1 MSSTATRELSAVF
14 RLHPHPAEIAR
25 AREQS
30 RKALADW
37 GLSGHTDLAELIV
50 TELAT
55 NSLQHGAGPIQVRLS
70 YFAGDLW
77 TEVHDDGAARP
88 VRHHPSAEAEHGR
101 GLALIDALIALH
113 GGTAGVVDDAEGP
126 GKTVYVAVSA
136 SSDDSPAE

>member
-14 RLHPHPAEIAR
+14 RLQPHPAEISR
-25 AREQS
+25 ARQQS

-37 GLSGHTDLAELIV
+37 GLSAHTDLAELVV

-55 NSLQHGAGPIQVRLS
+55 NALQHGAGPIQVRLS

-77 TEVHDDGAARP
+77 TEVHDGGAARP
-88 VRHHPSAEAEHGR
+88 VRHHPTAEAEHGR

-113 GGTAGVVDDAEGP
+113 GGTAGVVDDPDSP
-126 GKTVYVAVSA
+126 GKTIYVAISA
-136 SSDDSPAE
+136 TG